1 MHPIIDA
8 HIHFYK
14 YKQVDRQRIMT
25 ELSENRIQGLIAVS
39 DNLQSAVKTLSLANK
54 YRQIFP
60 AIGYH
65 PEQILPSKKEL
76 EKIFQL
82 IDQNHKA
89 LFAIGEIGLPYY
101 LRQQKG
107 IDRKLYEH
115 LLELFIKRAKK
126 YDLPV
131 NLHAIY
137 DDAPIVC
144 DILEKYSITK
154 AHFHWF
160 KGDQQT
166 IDRLIDNHY
175 FISVTPDVL
184 YEKEIQQMVKKYPL
198 HLLMVET
205 DGPWPFK
212 GPFSGK
218 LTHPNMIHESIKKI
232 ATIKQLSWREVYEA
246 IYHNTVEFYRLSF
259 DERKIIE
266 L

>member
-25 ELSENRIQGLIAVS
+25 ELSENRIKGLIAVS

-65 PEQILPSKKEL
+65 PEQKLPLNEEL
-76 EKIFQL
+76 EKIFNFIEKHHEKL
-82 IDQNHKA
+82 V
-89 LFAIGEIGLPYY
+89 AIGEVGLPYY
-101 LRQQKG
+101 LRQKDPF
-107 IDRKLYEH
+107 IERELYENI
-115 LLELFIKRAKK
+115 LEQFVKQAVIYNK
-126 YDLPV
+126 PII
-131 NLHAIY
+131 LHAIY

-144 DILEKYSITK
+144 QLLEKCSIKK

-166 IDRLIDNHY
+166 IDRLIANDY

-184 YEKEIQQMVKKYPL
+184 YKHKIQQLVKKYPL
-198 HLLMVET
+198 RLMMAET
-205 DGPWPFK
+205 DGPWPFS
-212 GPFSGK
+212 GPFQGN
-218 LTHPNMIHESIKKI
+218 LTHPKMIHQIIEKIAHLKQLQTYDVYKKIYENTLQFFDIKKD
-232 ATIKQLSWREVYEA
+232 V
-246 IYHNTVEFYRLSF
+246 
-259 DERKIIE
+259 
-266 L
+266 